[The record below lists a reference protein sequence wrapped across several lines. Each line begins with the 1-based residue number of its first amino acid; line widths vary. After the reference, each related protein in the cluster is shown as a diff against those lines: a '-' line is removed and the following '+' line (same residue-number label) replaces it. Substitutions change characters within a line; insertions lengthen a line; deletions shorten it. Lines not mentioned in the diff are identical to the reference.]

1 MTAMSVRGGD
11 GQWVYGKWVQAP
23 MQGRSRRSF
32 QRFLEAA
39 EGLLKGKHWHEVSV
53 QEIVREAEAS
63 VGSFYNRFADKAA
76 LLHCLDDRLG
86 HECELTLES
95 LEGELVR
102 CPALVDDAPGIIVS
116 VLMRLCEERRGV
128 IRALDLAHKM
138 SADDSFDGL
147 GLRFDNAAGRFAAHL
162 ASLDG
167 RFKEIGAEK
176 IARAFKETF
185 WLARE
190 QLVYSPADRDGRRL
204 HSTLLKHFE
213 AGLGT

>member
-1 MTAMSVRGGD
+1 MTAMSVSGGE
-11 GQWVYGKWVQAP
+11 GQWLYGKWVQAP

-39 EGLLKGKHWHEVSV
+39 EDLLKGKHWHEVSV
-53 QEIVREAEAS
+53 HEIVREAEAS

-86 HECELTLES
+86 LECELTLEN
-95 LEGELVR
+95 LEGELSH

-116 VLMRLCEERRGV
+116 VLIRLCEERRGI

-147 GLRFDNAAGRFAAHL
+147 GLRFDAAANRFAGYL
-162 ASLDG
+162 ASVSA
-167 RFKEIGAEK
+167 RFDEIGAEK

-190 QLVYSPADRDGRRL
+190 QLVYGASAEDKSRL
-204 HSTLLKHFE
+204 HKALLSHFE
-213 AGLGT
+213 AGLKV